1 MYVCRVALFIEGA
14 GRKFANHKKEIA
26 YQSAVDGLGCCTI
39 EGEDAP
45 EGLAAGLRP
54 PLHLGARVQ
63 RSRSGLGAHHGF
75 LLGLIGLLVA
85 ENVVLGDGVLR
96 VPVHDLLGVRQRTL
110 PTLRLATHS
119 PRQRGRQPGSA
130 AHRRNTN
137 AAFPKLSLKRQR
149 RKASHL
155 GAGDSVRHHQG
166 CHDNLLDFGVATCYL
181 IGTGIGE
188 GDFAV
193 YGNRSKIGEV
203 ELNVE
208 EDSILE

>member
-1 MYVCRVALFIEGA
+1 MQENCKSEG
-14 GRKFANHKKEIA
+14 IA
-26 YQSAVDGLGCCTI
+26 YQSAVDGLGCCAI

-75 LLGLIGLLVA
+75 LLGLVSLLVA
-85 ENVVLGDGVLR
+85 ENVVLGDGVFR
-96 VPVHDLLGVRQRTL
+96 VPVHNLLGVRQRTL

-130 AHRRNTN
+130 AHRRIRN
-137 AAFPKLSLKRQR
+137 AAFLELSLKWQR
-149 RKASHL
+149 RKASRL

-166 CHDNLLDFGVATCYL
+166 CHDRCFPNLLRSRNLLLDRNWDWRTRLHCMWQLIENWRSGVEC
-181 IGTGIGE
+181 
-188 GDFAV
+188 
-193 YGNRSKIGEV
+193 
-203 ELNVE
+203 
-208 EDSILE
+208 